1 MSDNSNNNNDKE
13 GTSFLG
19 TALAVIGVVGAI
31 AGLFSGMGSGPNKK
45 TMKAPGKDGESQIY
59 GGVQTNPLGEVQPT
73 DRLSPGINASFTI
86 TAVTTTVVTVGAV
99 TKACVYRFQVGR
111 GGGDIG
117 FGNHLGAYERYML
130 K

>member
-45 TMKAPGKDGESQIY
+45 TMKAPGKDGRIFREVFESDPKGY
-59 GGVQTNPLGEVQPT
+59 FRNM
-73 DRLSPGINASFTI
+73 RN
-86 TAVTTTVVTVGAV
+86 
-99 TKACVYRFQVGR
+99 K
-111 GGGDIG
+111 
-117 FGNHLGAYERYML
+117 
-130 K
+130 